1 MLDRPVIMEDF
12 EPKYPKLL
20 TIYNQD
26 LDNAK
31 EILDLQMKAVEE
43 SVGKAPLNKNMPEIA
58 GALKWS
64 QQLRNRLSKPMSSF
78 KHVEHP

>member
-20 TIYNQD
+20 TIYNGD
-26 LDNAK
+26 LDHAK
-31 EILDLQMKAVEE
+31 EILDVQMKAVEVTE
-43 SVGKAPLNKNMPEIA
+43 GKPPLNKNMPEVA
-58 GALKWS
+58 GALQWS
-64 QQLRNRLSKPMSSF
+64 HQLRQRLSKPMSSF